1 MKVEDII
8 INLPI
13 EGKITREYWD
23 NKEHYLK
30 VVNNNPLE
38 FIHHFY
44 DIFGNEWNELKYS
57 LSALELQADDWKIVE

>member
-1 MKVEDII
+1 MFVGTSGYQCGWLTYQAEDII

-38 FIHHFY
+38 FIHHF
-44 DIFGNEWNELKYS
+44 
-57 LSALELQADDWKIVE
+57 WK